1 MDPSRATSMS
11 PAGGCWTGGR
21 PSPSPGPRDLFLRGH
36 AAPSG
41 LRAERGSAHEKDPI
55 LAGVSTVAER
65 LRQESRERLR
75 RMTGAERLAEAL
87 RLGQRAIA
95 AYAAAH
101 ALEPDAARRELERAA
116 QAGRR
121 ASRVMDDLAG

>member
-1 MDPSRATSMS
+1 MLDIVGSSTLSVQS
-11 PAGGCWTGGR
+11 PQER
-21 PSPSPGPRDLFLRGH
+21 
-36 AAPSG
+36 G
-41 LRAERGSAHEKDPI
+41 LRTGNAI
-55 LAGVSTVAER
+55 LAGVSAVAEK
-65 LRQESRERLR
+65 LSQESRERLR

-101 ALEPDAARRELERAA
+101 TLEPDAARRELERAA

-121 ASRVMDDLAG
+121 PSRVMHDLAG